1 LQNEPFFASN
11 RVRPVTPY
19 VDSPAKLAVL
29 AHDASDVSDL
39 VTNKTNT
46 DLTRLDALPLDAFER
61 SLLPLIR
68 RFVRTFESGDVV
80 ECCRT
85 FDRAVEQW
93 GEPIGLSIAHLL
105 QKLILAIHKSRKCP
119 LQCFYPRQR
128 SDHGFVS
135 EDERILLT
143 MLHHMRRDQT
153 ARARDALGALTGSR
167 MSPDL
172 IRASLTFSNRYAAD
186 VAFRSGTA
194 HAQTPLRVVR

>member
-1 LQNEPFFASN
+1 L
-11 RVRPVTPY
+11 
-19 VDSPAKLAVL
+19 
-29 AHDASDVSDL
+29 
-39 VTNKTNT
+39 
-46 DLTRLDALPLDAFER
+46 
-61 SLLPLIR
+61 
-68 RFVRTFESGDVV
+68 
-80 ECCRT
+80 CR
-85 FDRAVEQW
+85 
-93 GEPIGLSIAHLL
+93 G
-105 QKLILAIHKSRKCP
+105 
-119 LQCFYPRQR
+119 RQR